1 MSNWSLCLL
10 CSILFNFSETKCI
23 SKCQRKLMNYK
34 SENRIP
40 WLFTDFDSI
49 KDFPWL
55 FKKFPDLSLTLKSFA
70 FPWLFPDRGNSVYC
84 TDFLPCI
91 LKFYADQ
98 LLVFYWL
105 QVQVQIFQRKF
116 CLLLVYGES
125 WITSER
131 HFLKDPWRAS
141 LLALARS
148 TTYIIYILVK
158 TSSDEALNK
167 VCHGQEALSREGL

>member
-23 SKCQRKLMNYK
+23 SKSQRKLMNYK

-40 WLFTDFDSI
+40 WLFTDFDNI

-55 FKKFPDLSLTLKSFA
+55 FKKFPDFSLTLKSFA
-70 FPWLFPDRGNSVYC
+70 FSWLFPDRGNSVYC

-105 QVQVQIFQRKF
+105 QVQVQFFSEEILFASCLWRKLNYF
-116 CLLLVYGES
+116 
-125 WITSER
+125 R
-131 HFLKDPWRAS
+131 KAFLK
-141 LLALARS
+141 RS
-148 TTYIIYILVK
+148 ME
-158 TSSDEALNK
+158 SFAF
-167 VCHGQEALSREGL
+167 GLG